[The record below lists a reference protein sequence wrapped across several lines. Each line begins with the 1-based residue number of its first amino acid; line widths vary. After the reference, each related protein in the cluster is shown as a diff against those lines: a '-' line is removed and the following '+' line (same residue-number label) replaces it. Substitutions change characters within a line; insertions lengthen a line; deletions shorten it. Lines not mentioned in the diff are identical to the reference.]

1 VGSEQWVAETEF
13 VAPPTRVFLE
23 KRLQVVENKGQKLKK
38 KVERLQAID
47 KTRVRAAATGKVRE
61 VSSR

>member
-1 VGSEQWVAETEF
+1 LLKTKARS
-13 VAPPTRVFLE
+13 R
-23 KRLQVVENKGQKLKK
+23 KK

-47 KTRVRAAATGKVRE
+47 KTRVRVAATGEVRE

>member
-1 VGSEQWVAETEF
+1 MGSEQWVAETEF

-38 KVERLQAID
+38 EGIEAPGD
-47 KTRVRAAATGKVRE
+47 
-61 VSSR
+61 